1 MIIKFISI
9 YLFIGV
15 LLLSFMFVNS
25 FVRGKSSY
33 AKAFGALSLTLQVY
47 LLGYLVEINAG
58 SLQEMY
64 FWNQVQYSGIPFFP
78 ALWLVVSML
87 RLNTSILKSPV

>member
-47 LLGYLVEINAG
+47 LLGIWWKSMPAH
-58 SLQEMY
+58 
-64 FWNQVQYSGIPFFP
+64 FRKCISGIRFSIQEFPFSRRYG
-78 ALWLVVSML
+78 WS
-87 RLNTSILKSPV
+87 